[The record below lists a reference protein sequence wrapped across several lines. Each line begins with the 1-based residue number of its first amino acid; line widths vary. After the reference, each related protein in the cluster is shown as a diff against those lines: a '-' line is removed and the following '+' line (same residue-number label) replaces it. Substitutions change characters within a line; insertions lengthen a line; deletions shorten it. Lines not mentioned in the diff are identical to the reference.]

1 MVSHSIVLIIHITG
15 VFVLCSVLS
24 IEALCLRRLRRAS
37 TFNDAHPWIEPVP
50 RLRTFAIGSVLLIQ
64 STGIDLVHR
73 TSSLGKGW
81 AMVAMGCFPILMA
94 PFGNMTARRMRII
107 RETFRSRGVSDGE
120 ALQMLRAPFLKI
132 SLAIRIA
139 AFLGVFVLVT
149 VKPAVW
155 AALSL
160 VVTSLSVALLFALS
174 SLRRI
179 EPATGQSA

>member
-1 MVSHSIVLIIHITG
+1 
-15 VFVLCSVLS
+15 
-24 IEALCLRRLRRAS
+24 
-37 TFNDAHPWIEPVP
+37 
-50 RLRTFAIGSVLLIQ
+50 
-64 STGIDLVHR
+64 
-73 TSSLGKGW
+73 
-81 AMVAMGCFPILMA
+81 MVAMGCFPILMA